1 VLLTHPSRDIRIT
14 GTWRTGREL
23 ANLKRAMDS
32 GQLFGEGHFNKSCAA
47 WLREHTGAAAAL
59 MTPSGTHALELAAFA
74 LGLQPGDEVI
84 MPSFTF
90 VSTANA
96 VALRGAVPVF
106 VDVRADTL
114 NIDERLIEQ
123 AITDRTRAIVPVHY
137 AGVGCEMDAIMQTA
151 REHDIAVIEDAAHA
165 LGCRYR
171 GRPLGTIGDMGCLSF
186 DGQKN
191 VTCGEG
197 GALLTDDR
205 ALADCALDIQ
215 AKGTNR
221 AEFLRGE
228 VDRYEWTGLGSSLLP
243 SEITAAYLAAQLEST
258 EEVNERRRHNWD
270 LYYHEL
276 EEMQSSGNLTLPTV
290 PPGCKHNGH
299 IFYVLLNDATPRLEC
314 LRALQARGIEAL
326 SHFVPLHSSPAGRR
340 LGRVAGAMAVTDS
353 VAGRLVRLPLHA
365 GVTDEDVAYVTEAL
379 YDALGAR

>member
-1 VLLTHPSRDIRIT
+1 VLLTHSSRDIRIT
-14 GTWRTGREL
+14 GTWHTGREL
-23 ANLKRAMDS
+23 ANIERAMES

-47 WLREHTGAAAAL
+47 WLREHTGATAAL

-74 LGLQPGDEVI
+74 LGLLPEDEVI

-106 VDVRADTL
+106 VDVRTDTL
-114 NIDERLIEQ
+114 NIDEHLIEQ

-137 AGVGCEMDAIMQTA
+137 AGVSCEMDAIMQTA
-151 REHDIAVIEDAAHA
+151 REHGLAVIEDAAHA
-165 LGCRYR
+165 LGCRYH
-171 GRPLGTIGDMGCLSF
+171 GRSLGTIGDMGCLSF

-197 GALLTDDR
+197 GALLIDDRVLADR
-205 ALADCALDIQ
+205 ALDVQ

-270 LYYHEL
+270 LYYREL
-276 EEMQSSGNLTLPTV
+276 EGLQSSGHLTLPTV
-290 PPGCKHNGH
+290 PTGCEHNGH
-299 IFYVLLNDATPRLEC
+299 IFYVLLRDATLRPDC
-314 LRALQARGIEAL
+314 LRALQARGIEAM

-340 LGRVAGAMAVTDS
+340 LGRVAGAMTVTDS
-353 VAGRLVRLPLHA
+353 IAGRLVRLPLHA
-365 GVTDEDVAYVTEAL
+365 GVTDEDIAYVVQAM
-379 YDALGAR
+379 YDVLGI